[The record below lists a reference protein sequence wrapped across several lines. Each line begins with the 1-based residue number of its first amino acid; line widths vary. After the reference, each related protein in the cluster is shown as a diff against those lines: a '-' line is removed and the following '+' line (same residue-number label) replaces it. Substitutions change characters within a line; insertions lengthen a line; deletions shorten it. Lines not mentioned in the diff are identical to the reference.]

1 MRCRVEQRVVDF
13 TEFRPHGPGQPFLI
27 EGEPG
32 VDAWLVAPGVQAVP
46 AVPAGQPDRDQAV
59 DRSGAAVV
67 VGQLPVAEGGGDS
80 SARSSAASA
89 MALAWQMPLRV
100 ASTSEARQVG
110 RGSPESAECGISS
123 RTWW

>member
-13 TEFRPHGPGQPFLI
+13 PEFRPHGPGQPFLI

-46 AVPAGQPDRDQAV
+46 AVLAGQPDRDQAV

-67 VGQLPVAEGGGDS
+67 VGRLPEAEGGERHG
-80 SARSSAASA
+80 
-89 MALAWQMPLRV
+89 LGV
-100 ASTSEARQVG
+100 ADAVAGGERSTSEARQVT
-110 RGSPESAECGISS
+110 RGSPEPAECGISS